1 MSRAQTI
8 GFLKKSAAETC
19 WRRRAAT
26 EMRSTGTEPPSAGSR
41 AQRSNKVRVNTPN
54 LNLKETISGLKGH
67 WNTPLCRPDS
77 EFSHSHYA
85 DIYTREKLAAEIRLP
100 EDTIKVPS
108 SSFSTIRDVWWLV
121 CWLCVLWRS
130 GFQTDALNGGGRPSW
145 RAAKVSV
152 LNPTWAPGADRREGR
167 CHLHSFDILCTHA
180 PPAGL
185 QEEREAPGE
194 GCSSRQ
200 VRMDWAK
207 PAKTSWWH
215 IWADDL
221 PKSSSLTALMSI
233 PFHLGW

>member
-41 AQRSNKVRVNTPN
+41 ARRSNKVRVNTPN
-54 LNLKETISGLKGH
+54 LDRKETISGLKGH

-108 SSFSTIRDVWWLV
+108 SSLSTIRDVWWLV

-167 CHLHSFDILCTHA
+167 CHLHSGPIIIWQSVYTRSTCRPSGGERGSRRRLLFSTGED
-180 PPAGL
+180 GL
-185 QEEREAPGE
+185 
-194 GCSSRQ
+194 
-200 VRMDWAK
+200 WAK

-221 PKSSSLTALMSI
+221 PKS
-233 PFHLGW
+233 